1 MIDPRNSRT
10 VNDGSLWSTI
20 MLLTTGFFFN
30 CEEEVIIGD
39 VDEDSSFP
47 IIVIGGIL
55 IGTLII
61 LSFGGFA

>member
-20 MLLTTGFFFN
+20 MLLTIVFFN

-47 IIVIGGIL
+47 ITVIGGIL

>member
-20 MLLTTGFFFN
+20 MLLTIVFFN

>member
-20 MLLTTGFFFN
+20 MLLTTVFFY

-47 IIVIGGIL
+47 ITVIGGIL

>member
-20 MLLTTGFFFN
+20 MLLTTCFLN

>member
-1 MIDPRNSRT
+1 VVDDYAFDN
-10 VNDGSLWSTI
+10 W
-20 MLLTTGFFFN
+20 FFFN